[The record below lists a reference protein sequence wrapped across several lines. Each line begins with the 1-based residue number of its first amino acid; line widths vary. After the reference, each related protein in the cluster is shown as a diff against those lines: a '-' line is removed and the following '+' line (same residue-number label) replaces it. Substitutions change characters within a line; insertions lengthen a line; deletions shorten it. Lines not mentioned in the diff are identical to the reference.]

1 MLSGDFSNDCEDI
14 EKSHYDLDE
23 DYALIEASFAQ
34 QYGIRLR
41 NEDEMSWNEF
51 CTLLSGLMP
60 DTPLGR
66 VVAIRAET
74 NPDIIKNFN
83 DGQRRIYNEW
93 KTRIIRKRHEDP
105 KAYKRYV
112 DKFQQ
117 FLKNAFGKTK

>member
-1 MLSGDFSNDCEDI
+1 MSRLDFSNECEDV
-14 EKSHYDLDE
+14 EDSHYDLYE

-66 VVAIRAET
+66 VVSIRAET
-74 NPDIIKNFN
+74 DPDIIKNFN

-93 KTRIIRKRHEDP
+93 RARIIRKRRENP
-105 KAYKRYV
+105 EAYKKYV

-117 FLKNAFGKTK
+117 FLLLKLYF

>member
-1 MLSGDFSNDCEDI
+1 MSRLDFSSECEDV
-14 EKSHYDLDE
+14 EDSHYDLYE

-66 VVAIRAET
+66 VVSIRAET
-74 NPDIIKNFN
+74 DPDIIKNFN
-83 DGQRRIYNEW
+83 EEQRRIYNEW
-93 KTRIIRKRHEDP
+93 RSRIIRKRHETP
-105 KAYKRYV
+105 EAYKRYAV
-112 DKFQQ
+112 QFQQ
-117 FLKNAFGKTK
+117 SIKDAFCHKK

>member
-1 MLSGDFSNDCEDI
+1 MSRLDFSSECEDV
-14 EKSHYDLDE
+14 EDSHYDLYE

-66 VVAIRAET
+66 VVSIRAET
-74 NPDIIKNFN
+74 DPDIIKNFN

-93 KTRIIRKRHEDP
+93 RARIIRKRRETP
-105 KAYKRYV
+105 EAYKRYV

-117 FLKNAFGKTK
+117 FLKDAFGKKN

>member
-1 MLSGDFSNDCEDI
+1 MSRLDFSNECEDV
-14 EKSHYDLDE
+14 EDSHYDLYE

-66 VVAIRAET
+66 VVSIRAET
-74 NPDIIKNFN
+74 DPDIIKNFN

-93 KTRIIRKRHEDP
+93 RARIIRKRRENP
-105 KAYKRYV
+105 EAYKKYV

-117 FLKNAFGKTK
+117 FLKDAFGKKN

>member
-1 MLSGDFSNDCEDI
+1 MSRLDFSNECEDV
-14 EKSHYDLDE
+14 EDSHYDLYE

-66 VVAIRAET
+66 VVSIRAET
-74 NPDIIKNFN
+74 DPDIIKNFN

-93 KTRIIRKRHEDP
+93 RARIIRKRRENP
-105 KAYKRYV
+105 EAYKKYV

-117 FLKNAFGKTK
+117 FLKDAFGKK

>member
-1 MLSGDFSNDCEDI
+1 MSRLDFSNECEDV
-14 EKSHYDLDE
+14 EDSHYDLYE

-66 VVAIRAET
+66 VVSIRAET
-74 NPDIIKNFN
+74 DPDIIKNFN

-93 KTRIIRKRHEDP
+93 RARIIRKRRENP
-105 KAYKRYV
+105 EAYKKYV

-117 FLKNAFGKTK
+117 FLKDA